1 MSDEEYPVFE
11 EEPTQHAE
19 EASFEDQQSM
29 EADYPVFDEEQ
40 VPMYEEETPFEGA
53 EFVDNPEPRC
63 PCVLLLDTSTS
74 MRGQPI
80 DELNAGLHAFK
91 QELLEDELAAKRVEV
106 AVVSFGPVSV
116 EADFQTPDVFVPPT
130 LEANGET
137 PMGAAIEQALGMV
150 HERKEVYKQNGI
162 NYYRPWV
169 FLITDGAPTDP
180 WGNAAQAV
188 QAGEQDGSIAFFPVG
203 VQDANMDVL
212 SKLSKRTPLK
222 LQGLKF
228 QDLFAWLSKSLQRVS
243 QSQLGTEVSLPA
255 PTSRAEI

>member
-1 MSDEEYPVFE
+1 MSDEESPVFE
-11 EEPTQHAE
+11 EEPNLGE
-19 EASFEDQQSM
+19 EASFEAQQSM
-29 EADYPVFDEEQ
+29 DGDYPVFDEEQ

-80 DELNAGLHAFK
+80 DELNAGLQAFR
-91 QELLEDELAAKRVEV
+91 QELMEDELAAKRVEV
-106 AVVSFGPVSV
+106 AVVSFGPVTV
-116 EADFQTPDVFVPPT
+116 ETDFQTPDVFTPPT

-137 PMGAAIEQALGMV
+137 PMGSAIEQALSMV
-150 HERKEVYKQNGI
+150 QERKETYKQNGI

-212 SKLSKRTPLK
+212 AKLSKRTPLK
-222 LQGLKF
+222 LQGLQF

-255 PTSRAEI
+255 PTSWAEI